1 MQQEAM
7 KDLQSQDKKAQDRAF
22 NTLMQATHDPVDW
35 AYALWDDLV
44 RLLSRGDNR
53 QRAIAS
59 QVLCNL
65 AKSDAEERMLTDF
78 DALLAV
84 TRDEKFVTA
93 RHCLQSLWKV
103 GISGDRQRARVL
115 AGLEQRYRA
124 CVSEKNSTLIRYD
137 ILQNFKHIFEH
148 SQDASVKAKAL
159 ELINEEADPK
169 YRKKYASIWKGSQQM
184 KQDKPA

>member
-1 MQQEAM
+1 MHQEAM
-7 KDLQSQDKKAQDRAF
+7 TELQHKDKAAQDRAF
-22 NTLMQATHDPVDW
+22 DTLMKATRDQVSW
-35 AYALWDDLV
+35 AYEIWDDLV
-44 RLLSRGDNR
+44 QLLDSGDNR

-65 AKSDAEERMLTDF
+65 ARSDPETRMLRDF

-103 GISGDRQRARVL
+103 GVAGDQQRNIVL
-115 AGLEQRYRA
+115 AGLEQRYHE

-137 ILQNFKHIFEH
+137 IIQNFRQIHDH
-148 SQDASVKAKAL
+148 RQDTSIKAKAL
-159 ELINEEADPK
+159 ELIDIETDPK
-169 YRKKYASIWKGSQQM
+169 YRKKYVGIWKGSQGQ
-184 KQDKPA
+184 A